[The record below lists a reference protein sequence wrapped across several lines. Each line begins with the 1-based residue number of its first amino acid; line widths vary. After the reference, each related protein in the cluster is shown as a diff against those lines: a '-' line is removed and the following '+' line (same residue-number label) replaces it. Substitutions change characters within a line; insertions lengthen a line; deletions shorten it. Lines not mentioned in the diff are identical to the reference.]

1 MALVWVAA
9 TLVQKA
15 LIAKAARLN
24 QNRAPHRLT
33 TEAIRIHKWVGWT
46 LSVVGI
52 AGVLAGAVLAYLSTG
67 YEPMRRFLLTQPI
80 CFLPPMVMVLV
91 SARKRSWSIRTH
103 RFWAQ
108 TAYLGPALATLWTEI
123 LINLFG
129 RVASIGP
136 RGGDLLGSEV
146 AALLGTALVIVP
158 AWISRRRGLAIDAKT
173 AVVGVPP
180 LAASDVDLTSA
191 ALDVSVAVGRSS

>member
-1 MALVWVAA
+1 
-9 TLVQKA
+9 
-15 LIAKAARLN
+15 
-24 QNRAPHRLT
+24 
-33 TEAIRIHKWVGWT
+33 
-46 LSVVGI
+46 
-52 AGVLAGAVLAYLSTG
+52 
-67 YEPMRRFLLTQPI
+67 
-80 CFLPPMVMVLV
+80 
-91 SARKRSWSIRTH
+91 
-103 RFWAQ
+103 
-108 TAYLGPALATLWTEI
+108 LWTEI